1 MSIQLDIYIEPDCLT
16 CDYAYEVAEH
26 VRSELPEVNVTMID
40 LSDPETSAPPSV
52 FAVPTYVLN
61 GERLSLG
68 NPDKEELIQDL
79 QELVHA
85 Y

>member
-16 CDYAYEVAEH
+16 CEYAHEVAEH
-26 VRSELPEVNVTMID
+26 VRRELPEVKVRMID
-40 LSDPETSAPPSV
+40 LSEPETSAPPSI

-68 NPDKEELIQDL
+68 NPDKDQLL
-79 QELVHA
+79 QQLRELVHA
-85 Y
+85 